1 MKTLKKITL
10 VALMLGTL
18 IGYANEDKKDT
29 ENKAKRTV
37 KVQFNNVKKG
47 QTLTIKSEQGTSVYN
62 SEIKNAGKY
71 SKTFDISYL
80 QDGIYTAE
88 LNKDFEI
95 IVKTFYVKNGLVTFL
110 KNEHEKVFKPVIRNN
125 ENLLYISKLDFSK
138 DALKVTIYYNGH
150 VIHSEMV
157 EGEDHLNR
165 VYRLSENE
173 VGDYKVVINSDN
185 RTFVKDITI

>member
-1 MKTLKKITL
+1 MKTIKKITL

-18 IGYANEDKKDT
+18 IGYANEDKKNTD
-29 ENKAKRTV
+29 NKAKRTV

-47 QTLTIKSEQGTSVYN
+47 QYLTIKNEQGNSVYSN
-62 SEIKNAGKY
+62 VIENAGNY
-71 SKTFDISYL
+71 SRTFDISYL

-110 KNEHEKVFKPVIRNN
+110 KNDAEKVFKPVIRNK
-125 ENLLYISKLDFSK
+125 ENLLYISKLDFSQ
-138 DALKVTIYYNGH
+138 DALKVTIYYKGH

-165 VYRLSENE
+165 VYKLSKNE
-173 VGDYKVVINSDN
+173 VGNYKVVINSDN
-185 RTFVKDITI
+185 RTFEKNITI